1 MRARP
6 VIVAAM
12 SSRAGAVA
20 GALALLLAGAIAAP
34 ASAAPPPS
42 VGLYETSEEA
52 TLIGK
57 VTRANCRTR
66 RFGSGRSFLAK
77 GKTTNGNYKLEV
89 FFSSFGGFGDEYNV
103 SYTSL
108 NPTVDVEGIFD
119 GNDYSTA
126 YPIPGGEPPESA
138 GRVLFNESGRRMG
151 VGIFALPNQ
160 DWTEG
165 LAVAGSLRCRYPR

>member
-6 VIVAAM
+6 AIVVTM
-12 SSRAGAVA
+12 SSRAGALT
-20 GALALLLAGAIAAP
+20 GALALLLAAAIAAP

-42 VGLYETSEEA
+42 VGIYESSEDA

-57 VTRANCRTR
+57 VVRANCRTR
-66 RFGSGRSFLAK
+66 RFGSGRSFLAT

-89 FFSSFGGFGDEYNV
+89 FFPDFAGFGDEYNV

-108 NPTVDVEGIFD
+108 NPVVGVEGIFD

-126 YPIPGGEPPESA
+126 HPIPGGEPPQSA

-160 DWTEG
+160 GWTEG
-165 LAVAGSLRCRYPR
+165 LIVAGSLRCRYPR